1 MVFSNICSYCLDLYM
16 IRNISHIA
24 NRLFYLTDFLMSI
37 KAGINI
43 QTDGAEQE
51 RMLCH
56 KREI

>member
-1 MVFSNICSYCLDLYM
+1 M
-16 IRNISHIA
+16 IRNMAYIA